1 MREEK
6 GGNQPRREK
15 RPLPLRNPKSCIPS
29 FFLLGVQQTCKA
41 TLFFLVARTW
51 ECMKIIV
58 YVLDMQTRI
67 LDNVVS

>member
-41 TLFFLVARTW
+41 TLFFLVART
-51 ECMKIIV
+51 
-58 YVLDMQTRI
+58 
-67 LDNVVS
+67 